1 MKMYKFN
8 REQQISLTDFNQPLG
23 MKLNENNRWVKKAA
37 MIPWNAIEEKYA
49 KLFPSNKG
57 MPAKPLR
64 MALGSLLIQKE
75 YDYADRELTEQ
86 IRENPYYQYFI
97 GLPGYED
104 KIPFVP
110 SLLVEFRKRLS
121 EEVLNEINEMIIEY
135 NAPKDNNNDKGNSG
149 SSGSS
154 DKAEETKESK
164 ANNKGT
170 MILDATCAPQNIK
183 YPQDIELLN
192 ESREKLEQIIDRICE
207 NYSYYKPRMYRKN
220 ARKDYLALAKCRKRG
235 GKKLRKA
242 IRKQLQYV
250 RRDLGYIENFMKCV
264 DVELTEKELV
274 LLDTIEKVYEQQLY
288 MFENRT
294 HSVDDRIVSISQPYI
309 RPIVR
314 GKAKSPTEFGA
325 KLDLSVDEN
334 GMSRIEKLSFDA
346 YNECTVLQ
354 SAIENY
360 KKRTGHY
367 PERVLADTIY
377 RNAKNKTFCQR
388 LGIRLSGKRL
398 GRPKK
403 DVDKKAEKK
412 IAYQDNT
419 DRIEVERRFSIAK
432 RKFGL
437 GLLLTKREDTT
448 RTSIVLS
455 VIAMNIS
462 RLAAMFLRFFILL
475 INAAFLNIHLSEY
488 CPQSHCVCFY

>member
-1 MKMYKFN
+1 MQSCFRVTKECLPN
-8 REQQISLTDFNQPLG
+8 
-23 MKLNENNRWVKKAA
+23 
-37 MIPWNAIEEKYA
+37 
-49 KLFPSNKG
+49 
-57 MPAKPLR
+57 R

-192 ESREKLEQIIDRICE
+192 ESREKLEQIIDRICKD
-207 NYSYYKPRMYRKN
+207 YSYYKPRMYRKN

-264 DVELTEKELV
+264 DVELTEKECV

-360 KKRTGHY
+360 TAVRHT
-367 PERVLADTIY
+367 
-377 RNAKNKTFCQR
+377 TFR
-388 LGIRLSGKRL
+388 
-398 GRPKK
+398 
-403 DVDKKAEKK
+403 
-412 IAYQDNT
+412 
-419 DRIEVERRFSIAK
+419 
-432 RKFGL
+432 
-437 GLLLTKREDTT
+437 
-448 RTSIVLS
+448 
-455 VIAMNIS
+455 
-462 RLAAMFLRFFILL
+462 
-475 INAAFLNIHLSEY
+475 
-488 CPQSHCVCFY
+488 

>member
-1 MKMYKFN
+1 
-8 REQQISLTDFNQPLG
+8 
-23 MKLNENNRWVKKAA
+23 
-37 MIPWNAIEEKYA
+37 
-49 KLFPSNKG
+49 
-57 MPAKPLR
+57 
-64 MALGSLLIQKE
+64 
-75 YDYADRELTEQ
+75 
-86 IRENPYYQYFI
+86 
-97 GLPGYED
+97 
-104 KIPFVP
+104 
-110 SLLVEFRKRLS
+110 
-121 EEVLNEINEMIIEY
+121 
-135 NAPKDNNNDKGNSG
+135 
-149 SSGSS
+149 
-154 DKAEETKESK
+154 
-164 ANNKGT
+164 
-170 MILDATCAPQNIK
+170 
-183 YPQDIELLN
+183 
-192 ESREKLEQIIDRICE
+192 
-207 NYSYYKPRMYRKN
+207 
-220 ARKDYLALAKCRKRG
+220 
-235 GKKLRKA
+235 
-242 IRKQLQYV
+242 
-250 RRDLGYIENFMKCV
+250 
-264 DVELTEKELV
+264 
-274 LLDTIEKVYEQQLY
+274 
-288 MFENRT
+288 MFKNRT

-360 KKRTGHY
+360 RKRTGHY

-398 GRPKK
+398 GSPKK

-437 GLLLTKREDTT
+437 GLLLT
-448 RTSIVLS
+448 LS

-488 CPQSHCVCFY
+488 CPQSRCVRFY

>member
-37 MIPWNAIEEKYA
+37 MIPWDAIEKKYA

-135 NAPKDNNNDKGNSG
+135 NAPKDNNDKGDSG
-149 SSGSS
+149 SSGSL

-192 ESREKLEQIIDRICE
+192 ESREKLEQMIDRICE
-207 NYSYYKPRMYRKN
+207 KYNYYKPRMYRKN

-354 SAIENY
+354 SAVENY
-360 KKRTGHY
+360 RKRTGHY

-455 VIAMNIS
+455 GIAMNIS

-488 CPQSHCVCFY
+488 CPQSRCVCFY